1 MVPCG
6 QAPHTPALHNQTEWP
21 ECHTY
26 STWQDTGRT
35 SAPQSQ
41 RQRVLLTL
49 DIAMAGQASQAR
61 APVLHLTVFLSG
73 GIPCSEPG
81 LS

>member
-1 MVPCG
+1 M
-6 QAPHTPALHNQTEWP
+6 PHILYLAGH
-21 ECHTY
+21 
-26 STWQDTGRT
+26 WQD

-41 RQRVLLTL
+41 RQRVLLSL
-49 DIAMAGQASQAR
+49 DITVAGQALQAR